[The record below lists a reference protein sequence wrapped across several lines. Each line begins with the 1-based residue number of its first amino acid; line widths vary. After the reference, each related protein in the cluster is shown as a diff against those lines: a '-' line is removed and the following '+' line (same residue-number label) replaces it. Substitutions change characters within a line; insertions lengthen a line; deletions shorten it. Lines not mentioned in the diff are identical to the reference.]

1 MHKLT
6 AKRQVTMPLAVC
18 EALGLSPGDYVEI
31 FERDG
36 VAHLVKVN
44 DDSLAGAFSSLAG
57 KEGVP
62 DDAAMKQAVRERA
75 ARKFGA

>member
-6 AKRQVTMPLAVC
+6 SKRQVTIPVAVC

-44 DDSLAGAFSSLAG
+44 RDSLAGAFSSLTGDQAI
-57 KEGVP
+57 P
-62 DDAAMKQAVRERA
+62 DDAAVKQALRDRA
-75 ARKFGA
+75 ATKFGA